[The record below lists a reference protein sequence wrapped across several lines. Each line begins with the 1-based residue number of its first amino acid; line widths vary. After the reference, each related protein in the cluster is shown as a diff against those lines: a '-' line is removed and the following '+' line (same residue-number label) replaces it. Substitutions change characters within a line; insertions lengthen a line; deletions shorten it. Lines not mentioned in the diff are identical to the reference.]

1 MLIVPH
7 GHTPLPYKIPVV
19 DVATY
24 SVPGVHCA
32 HCSAAI
38 RAEVG
43 KLAGVEG
50 VDVDLEGKVVSVR
63 GAGLTDAEIRSAI
76 AEAGYEVAA

>member
-1 MLIVPH
+1 M
-7 GHTPLPYKIPVV
+7 

-38 RAEVG
+38 SAEVG
-43 KLAGVEG
+43 KIAGVEG
-50 VDVDLEGKVVSVR
+50 VDVDLEGKLVSVR
-63 GAGLTDAEIRSAI
+63 GAGVSDAEVRRAI
-76 AEAGYEVAA
+76 AEAGYGIAS

>member
-1 MLIVPH
+1 MPH
-7 GHTPLPYKIPVV
+7 GHTPLPYKIAVV
-19 DVATY
+19 NLATY

-38 RAEVG
+38 TAEVS
-43 KLAGVEG
+43 KVAGVEG
-50 VDVDLEGKVVSVR
+50 VDVDLEGKVVSVQ
-63 GAGLTDAEIRSAI
+63 GAGMSDAEIRGAI

>member
-1 MLIVPH
+1 MNL
-7 GHTPLPYKIPVV
+7 
-19 DVATY
+19 ATY

-38 RAEVG
+38 TAEVS
-43 KLAGVEG
+43 KVVGVEG
-50 VDVDLEGKVVSVR
+50 VDVDLEGKVVSVQ
-63 GAGLTDAEIRSAI
+63 GAGMSDAEIRGAI

>member
-1 MLIVPH
+1 
-7 GHTPLPYKIPVV
+7 V

-38 RAEVG
+38 TSEVS
-43 KLAGVEG
+43 KVAGVEV
-50 VDVDLEGKVVSVR
+50 VDVDLEGKVVSVQ
-63 GAGLTDAEIRSAI
+63 GAGLSDAEIRGAI

>member
-1 MLIVPH
+1 
-7 GHTPLPYKIPVV
+7 V

-38 RAEVG
+38 TTEVG
-43 KLAGVEG
+43 KVAGVEG
-50 VDVDLEGKVVSVR
+50 VDVDLEGKVVSVQ
-63 GAGLTDAEIRSAI
+63 GTGMSDTEIRGAI

>member
-1 MLIVPH
+1 VE
-7 GHTPLPYKIPVV
+7 
-19 DVATY
+19 VATY

-38 RAEVG
+38 TSEVS
-43 KLAGVEG
+43 KVVGVAS
-50 VDVDLEGKVVSVR
+50 VDVDLEGKIVSVQ
-63 GAGLTDAEIRSAI
+63 GAGLRDAEIRSAI

>member
-1 MLIVPH
+1 VPH
-7 GHTPLPYKIPVV
+7 GHTPLPYKIAVV
-19 DVATY
+19 NLATY

-38 RAEVG
+38 TAEVS
-43 KLAGVEG
+43 KVAGVEG
-50 VDVDLEGKVVSVR
+50 VDVDLEGKVVSVQ
-63 GAGLTDAEIRSAI
+63 GAGMSDAEIRGAI

>member
-1 MLIVPH
+1 VE
-7 GHTPLPYKIPVV
+7 
-19 DVATY
+19 VATY

-38 RAEVG
+38 TAEVG
-43 KLAGVEG
+43 RVAGVRQ
-50 VDVDLEGKVVSVR
+50 VDVDLEGKIVSVR
-63 GAGLTDAEIRSAI
+63 GAGLSDVEIRSAI